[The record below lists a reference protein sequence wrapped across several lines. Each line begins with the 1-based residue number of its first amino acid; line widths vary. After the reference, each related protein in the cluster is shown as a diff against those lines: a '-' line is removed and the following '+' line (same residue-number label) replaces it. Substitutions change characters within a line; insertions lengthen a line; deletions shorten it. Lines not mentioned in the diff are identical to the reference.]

1 MINARL
7 RDSRSQTLWLMSHI
21 PENPYHANEPTTEA
35 RPPLRWQRVVLTLG
49 TVVVVGMA
57 IMLVGSLITQHGT
70 GVSREEAPISSLPD
84 DASNISYHFMPISP
98 VMYYEFDTS
107 PEGFAAWVDS
117 KAKHRKFAGPV
128 AGKVTT
134 QAYDYA
140 RRQAYPL
147 EVGDGLQYQW
157 KENDRGEYLTYDKA
171 RGRAYNFSHTR

>member
-1 MINARL
+1 
-7 RDSRSQTLWLMSHI
+7 MSDF
-21 PENPYHANEPTTEA
+21 PPNPYQANEPPTNA
-35 RPPLRWQRVVLTLG
+35 LAPLSWVRVVLTLG
-49 TVVVVGMA
+49 GVALVGLA
-57 IMLVGSLITQHGT
+57 IMFVGSLITQEGA

-84 DASNISYHFMPISP
+84 DATNISYHFMPVSP

-107 PEGFAAWVDS
+107 PEGFAAWVAS

-128 AGKVTT
+128 VGKVTT

-147 EVGDGLQYQW
+147 EVADGLQYQW
-157 KENDRGEYLTYDKA
+157 KENDRAEYLTYDKA